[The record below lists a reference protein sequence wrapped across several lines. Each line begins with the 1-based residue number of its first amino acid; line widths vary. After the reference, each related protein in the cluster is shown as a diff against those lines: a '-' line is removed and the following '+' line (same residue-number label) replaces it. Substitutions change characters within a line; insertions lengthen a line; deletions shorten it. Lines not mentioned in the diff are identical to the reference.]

1 MLEVFKWPA
10 LKLNPFVMTSKSD
23 VLTKGYPSVV
33 CTELVPLVIMLHI
46 ISFEVLTITNLAPAL
61 LK

>member
-1 MLEVFKWPA
+1 MASFEIE
-10 LKLNPFVMTSKSD
+10 PFVMTSKSD